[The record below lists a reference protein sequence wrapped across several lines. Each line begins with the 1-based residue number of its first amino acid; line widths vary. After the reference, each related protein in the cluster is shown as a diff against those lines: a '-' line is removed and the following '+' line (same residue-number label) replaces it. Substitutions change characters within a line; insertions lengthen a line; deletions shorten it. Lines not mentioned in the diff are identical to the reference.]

1 MSCEEHSNETKTDTN
16 AINNENTEDKKFNT
30 DAVESENNTIK
41 KSNNTTDNIQERKN
55 IIEGSLIT
63 DTNTN
68 NVIIN
73 TDSTI
78 VKENVITNPIRKTN
92 LVLSGG
98 GIKGIVHIGA
108 LYGLQSLGCLND
120 FTTFTGTS
128 VGGVI
133 LALYYIGYKP
143 AELYDF
149 IKLFDLSNLKDI
161 SISNFQEYGLD
172 SGSRLEYVIKRMI
185 HKKGYSEN
193 VTLLELYHHTKKKI
207 VFTTVCINT
216 MELCYI
222 SHETFPHIPLYLA
235 IKMTTAIPFYYCPV
249 KYNNFY
255 YVDGGCFDNYPIRK
269 FKNELPN
276 TLGVYIY
283 DIVDVLHEIDNFEQY
298 LFRLLETFMFGINYN
313 LVHGYENETI
323 VIDVKS
329 INIIDYGIDDKLK
342 DEMFMKG
349 FNAIINNKKKIIKD

>member
-1 MSCEEHSNETKTDTN
+1 MSCKEHFNETITNTD
-16 AINNENTEDKKFNT
+16 INNT
-30 DAVESENNTIK
+30 SENIKEHTETIDKNSVKNQTSVENENKQEKSTIK
-41 KSNNTTDNIQERKN
+41 DPF
-55 IIEGSLIT
+55 IT
-63 DTNTN
+63 DTNTT
-68 NVIIN
+68 NVGIN

-78 VKENVITNPIRKTN
+78 IKDSVISNPVKKTN

-108 LYGLQSLGCLND
+108 LYGLHMLGCLND
-120 FTTFTGTS
+120 FTSFTGTS

-161 SISNFQEYGLD
+161 SISNLQGYGLD

-193 VTLLELYHHTKKKI
+193 VTLLELYRYTKKKI
-207 VFTTVCINT
+207 TFTTVCINT

-269 FKNELPN
+269 FKNELQN
-276 TLGVYIY
+276 TLGIYIY

-323 VIDVKS
+323 IIDVKS
-329 INIIDYGIDDKLK
+329 INIIDYDIDDKLK
-342 DEMFMKG
+342 DDMFIKG
-349 FNAIINNKKKIIKD
+349 FNAIINNKHKIVAD